1 LNFKKKCKFALI
13 KETKKKNMSA
23 LFLFLVFIAILA
35 LIFVVVK
42 VIGKS
47 ENANLKKILSV
58 VFVLLS
64 VVFLYLIYASVQ
76 EPIEFEKLK
85 EKRYKAAVEKFI
97 EIKTV
102 QQAYKTKYNKY
113 THNLD
118 SLIAF
123 IENEEFIIIERKDT
137 SYADVEKNNSYGIK
151 EGYMIDDVIKKE
163 IGRVKIKDSLFK
175 NSDRY
180 KELDV
185 VKIPGLAPLK
195 IKMESGMMDYK
206 DSKVPVFKASLKKDL
221 LLSDQKKDLV
231 TKENK
236 SQSVEGING
245 LDIVL
250 GSMEEVNLS
259 GNWPKK
265 YGKNE

>member
-1 LNFKKKCKFALI
+1 MTAIYLL
-13 KETKKKNMSA
+13 
-23 LFLFLVFIAILA
+23 LVFVLIIA

-42 VIGKS
+42 FIGKS
-47 ENANLKKILSV
+47 ENSNLKKILSL

-64 VVFLYLIYASVQ
+64 VFFLYLIYGTVQ

-85 EKRYKAAVEKFI
+85 EKRYKVAVEKFI
-97 EIKTV
+97 EIKSV
-102 QQAYKTKYNKY
+102 QQAYKNKHGKY

-118 SLIAF
+118 SLITF
-123 IENEEFIIIERKDT
+123 IENEEFVIVERKD
-137 SYADVEKNNSYGIK
+137 SSVVDASRNAAYGISGANGG
-151 EGYMIDDVIKKE
+151 GYRKDIVNIKE

-185 VKIPGLAPLK
+185 VKIQGLEPLK

-206 DSKVPVFKASLKKDL
+206 ETKVPVFKATLKKDL
-221 LLSDQKKDLV
+221 LLSDQKKV
-231 TKENK
+231 FIMKENK

-245 LDIVL
+245 LEIVL

>member
-1 LNFKKKCKFALI
+1 MTALV
-13 KETKKKNMSA
+13 
-23 LFLFLVFIAILA
+23 LFLVFIAIIA

-47 ENANLKKILSV
+47 DNSNLKKILSI

-64 VVFLYLIYASVQ
+64 VFFLYLIYASVQ

-102 QQAYKTKYNKY
+102 QQAYKTKYNRY
-113 THNLD
+113 TNNLD
-118 SLIAF
+118 SLITF
-123 IENEEFIIIERKDT
+123 IENEEFVLVERKDT
-137 SYADVEKNNSYGIK
+137 SVVDAAKNAAYGIT
-151 EGYMIDDVIKKE
+151 EGYRKDIVEIKE

-175 NSDRY
+175 NSNRY

-185 VKIPGLAPLK
+185 IKIPGLAPLK
-195 IKMESGMMDYK
+195 IKMESGMMDFK
-206 DSKVPVFKASLKKDL
+206 ETKVPVFKATLKKDL
-221 LLSDQKKDLV
+221 LLSDQNKDLV
-231 TKENK
+231 AKENK
-236 SQSVEGING
+236 SQSIEGING
-245 LDIVL
+245 LEIIL

>member
-1 LNFKKKCKFALI
+1 
-13 KETKKKNMSA
+13 MSA
-23 LFLFLVFIAILA
+23 LILFLVFIAILA

-47 ENANLKKILSV
+47 ENANLKKIISIVFVILSV
-58 VFVLLS
+58 F
-64 VVFLYLIYASVQ
+64 FLYLIYASVQ

-97 EIKTV
+97 ELKTV
-102 QQAYKTKYNKY
+102 QQAYKGKYNRY

-123 IENEEFIIIERKDT
+123 IENEEFVIVERKDT
-137 SYADVEKNNSYGIK
+137 SEVDHAKNAAYGIT
-151 EGYMIDDVIKKE
+151 EGYRKDIIKE
-163 IGRVKIKDSLFK
+163 TIIGRVKIKDSLFK

-185 VKIPGLAPLK
+185 IKIPGLAPLK
-195 IKMESGMMDYK
+195 IKMESGMIDYK

-221 LLSDQKKDLV
+221 LLSDQNKDLV

-236 SQSVEGING
+236 SQSIEGING
-245 LDIVL
+245 LEIVL
-250 GSMEEVNLS
+250 GSMDEVNIS